1 MNMSSTKQT
10 YAFLGAT
17 GGCTLHALIP
27 ALTAGHTCLA
37 LARDPSRLR
46 QLLVTNG
53 LPAALLANLTITK
66 GDAKNPSDIRLMLS
80 PDGKSTPVTG
90 IVSGI
95 GSTPVLK
102 KGVHLMPITLQDPTV
117 CESAMAALIS
127 ALSSLEP
134 AKGAARPFV
143 VAVSTTGISDEA
155 RDVPLLLL
163 WLYKWLLRVP
173 HVDKKAM
180 ETLLRK
186 SGEES
191 LVVRASLLTDGVSR
205 GAVAVRQGVE
215 QRPAVG
221 YYISRKDVGGW
232 IWENVLRRGTVGDL
246 DGEAVTVT
254 Y

>member
-1 MNMSSTKQT
+1 M
-10 YAFLGAT
+10 
-17 GGCTLHALIP
+17 
-27 ALTAGHTCLA
+27 
-37 LARDPSRLR
+37 
-46 QLLVTNG
+46 
-53 LPAALLANLTITK
+53 NLTITK
-66 GDAKNPSDIRLMLS
+66 GDAKNPSDVRLMLS
-80 PDGKSTPVTG
+80 RDGTTTRVTG

-102 KGVHLMPITLQDPTV
+102 KGFHLMPVTLRDPTV
-117 CESAMAALIS
+117 CESAMAALVS
-127 ALSSLEP
+127 TLSTLEP
-134 AKGAARPFV
+134 AKGAPRPFV
-143 VAVSTTGISDEA
+143 VAISTTGISEKV

-163 WLYKWLLRVP
+163 WLYKWLLHVP
-173 HVDKKAM
+173 HMDKRGM

-186 SGEES
+186 SGEEC
-191 LVVRASLLTDGVSR
+191 LVVRASLLTDGAPR
-205 GAVAVRQGVE
+205 GAAGVRQGVE

>member
-1 MNMSSTKQT
+1 MSTSAKQT

-17 GGCTLHALIP
+17 GGCTLNALIP

-37 LARDPSRLR
+37 LARDPSKLR
-46 QLLVTNG
+46 HLLLTNG
-53 LPAALLANLTITK
+53 LPEPLLANLTITK
-66 GDAKNPSDIRLMLS
+66 GDAKNPSDVRLMLS
-80 PDGKSTPVTG
+80 PDGKTTHVTG

-95 GSTPVLK
+95 GSTFAWK
-102 KGVHLMPITLQDPTV
+102 KGFHLMPIMIQDPTV
-117 CESAMAALIS
+117 CESAMAALVS
-127 ALSSLEP
+127 TLHTLEP
-134 AKGAARPFV
+134 VKGAARPFV
-143 VAVSTTGISDEA
+143 VAVSTTGISDTE

-163 WLYKWLLRVP
+163 WLYKWLLHVP
-173 HVDKKAM
+173 HMDKRAM
-180 ETLLRK
+180 EALLRK

-191 LVVRASLLTDGVSR
+191 LVVRASLLTDGAAR
-205 GAVAVRQGVE
+205 GVNAVRHGVE
-215 QRPAVG
+215 TRPAVG